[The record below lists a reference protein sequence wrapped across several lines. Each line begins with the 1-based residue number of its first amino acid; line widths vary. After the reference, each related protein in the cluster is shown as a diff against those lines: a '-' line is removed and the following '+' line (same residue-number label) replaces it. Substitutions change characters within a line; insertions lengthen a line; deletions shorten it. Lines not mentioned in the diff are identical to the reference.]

1 FRDSGRFTTFFPI
14 EDDTTANEAL
24 LSSIRNLDCNDLS
37 DYGWQEG
44 IAPGSVSVKQSLG
57 NVLRMVRPVII
68 VDEGHKAYSETAR
81 ETLCGFNPKFILE
94 LSATPNANG
103 KHHSNVLV
111 NVSG

>member
-1 FRDSGRFTTFFPI
+1 MFRDSGRFTTFFPI

-57 NVLRMVRPVII
+57 NVLRI
-68 VDEGHKAYSETAR
+68 V
-81 ETLCGFNPKFILE
+81 
-94 LSATPNANG
+94 
-103 KHHSNVLV
+103 
-111 NVSG
+111 